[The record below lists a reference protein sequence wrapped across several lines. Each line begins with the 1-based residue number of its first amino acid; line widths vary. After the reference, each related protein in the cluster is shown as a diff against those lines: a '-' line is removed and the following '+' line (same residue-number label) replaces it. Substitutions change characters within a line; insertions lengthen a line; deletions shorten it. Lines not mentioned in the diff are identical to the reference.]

1 MQNKRA
7 SKLIQPSRTLE
18 ESMRTQGI
26 PSNANFTRADLLR
39 DTYVPSQGSQ
49 PHPRSVQP
57 ANQPDG

>member
-1 MQNKRA
+1 
-7 SKLIQPSRTLE
+7 LE